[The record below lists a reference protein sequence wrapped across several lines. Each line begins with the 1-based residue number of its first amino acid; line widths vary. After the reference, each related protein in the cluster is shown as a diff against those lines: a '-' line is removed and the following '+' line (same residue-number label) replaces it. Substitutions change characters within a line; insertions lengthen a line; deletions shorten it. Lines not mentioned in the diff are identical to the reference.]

1 MNTNPTIAELAAEVT
16 DLVDRCGATEFQ
28 LQELIDADLA
38 CRLDGHESS
47 IDDLDYRLTE
57 VESLVDGL
65 EVTDIN
71 TYLDT
76 LFDKQRESEQ
86 LINDL
91 LTKVSDL
98 EHRLA
103 CVQKVVIDRLV
114 RLEGQSFLAR
124 LFRKGV
130 K

>member
-38 CRLDGHESS
+38 CRLDDTQSTV
-47 IDDLDYRLTE
+47 DDLEYRLTE
-57 VESLVDGL
+57 TESQLAGLADQLGDLEPIEVNNYFDNLFVRTKQLEEKLVQRDVHIESL
-65 EVTDIN
+65 EN
-71 TYLDT
+71 
-76 LFDKQRESEQ
+76 
-86 LINDL
+86 
-91 LTKVSDL
+91 
-98 EHRLA
+98 RLA
-103 CVQKVVIDRLV
+103 